1 MEARGEFEQ
10 SIDMGATAVHLELSS
25 PIVSYYSI
33 IRVL

>member
-10 SIDMGATAVHLELSS
+10 SVDVAATAVHLEEQQ